1 MNKKRYFILSPTYF
15 DDGRMKD
22 LQEKA
27 KDHYG
32 HEDYEMVME
41 DPVFHDKV
49 RKMTSER
56 NDQNASLL
64 LIGITA
70 MALAQC
76 ESVFVASD
84 WEKDDH
90 CKFLHMLAFSH
101 GLEIIYEPV

>member
-1 MNKKRYFILSPTYF
+1 MNKKRYFILSPTY
-15 DDGRMKD
+15 DDDARMRE
-22 LQEKA
+22 LMEKA
-27 KDHYG
+27 MKHYG
-32 HEDYEMVME
+32 QKDYEQVMT
-41 DPVFHDKV
+41 DLAFHENV
-49 RKMTSER
+49 RNMISDR
-56 NDQNASLL
+56 SGQNVSLL

-101 GLEIIYEPV
+101 GLEIVYEPV